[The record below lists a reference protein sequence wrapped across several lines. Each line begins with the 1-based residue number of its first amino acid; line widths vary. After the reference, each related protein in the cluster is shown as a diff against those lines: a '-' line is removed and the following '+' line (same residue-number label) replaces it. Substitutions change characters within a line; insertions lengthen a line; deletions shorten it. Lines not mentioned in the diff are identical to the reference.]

1 MTRGYSIFTGFSTYQ
16 LRNIFRDSLKSSE
29 NLIQLL
35 FVILAFVFPLSVALG
50 NTLIYLIILIW
61 IFSGNLKSKLQ
72 QIFQNNL
79 AILSI
84 VFFGINL
91 LGMLWTTN
99 IEMGLF
105 QLKKM
110 IDFLLILP
118 IFLVITRKE
127 NIPIYINL
135 FLFSIGI
142 TIFLSF
148 LVWFEIIP
156 PILKATLEN
165 PTVTMSHISYNP
177 FLAIAAYIC
186 LYLAY
191 IKEGQSSFLKIFL
204 TVFFV
209 AITINMFITGG
220 RAGQIMFIFMFVFFF
235 FQKHGYR
242 GIKSYLLIFFFIPG
256 IVFLAYEYS
265 DNFNRRI
272 NDSIK
277 NAHFIEDEGLRG
289 TSIGQRFTWAE
300 STIDMFLKYPLYGVG
315 TGDFKDEFE
324 KIHNKK
330 FGKIVDIVPITNNP
344 HNMYLL
350 VLSTLGILG
359 FISFMLIFAY
369 QISFA
374 IKSKGFSY
382 YFGITLPLS
391 FLLIMLSDA
400 YLLGHFTTT
409 LYVFFSSFLYKNF
422 DTD

>member
-72 QIFQNNL
+72 QVFQNNL

-191 IKEGQSSFLKIFL
+191 LKEGQSSFLKIFL

-209 AITINMFITGG
+209 AIAFNMFITGG
-220 RAGQIMFIFMFVFFF
+220 RAGQIMFLFMLVFFF

-242 GIKSYLLIFFFIPG
+242 SIKSYLLIFFFIPG
-256 IVFLAYEYS
+256 IVFFAYEYS

-277 NAHFIEDEGLRG
+277 NVNFIEDESLRG
-289 TSIGQRFTWAE
+289 TSIGQRITWAE

-324 KIHNKK
+324 KIHYKK
-330 FGKIVDIVPITNNP
+330 FEKITEIVPSTTNP

-359 FISFMLIFAY
+359 FISFILIFVY
-369 QISFA
+369 QIFFA
-374 IKSKGFSY
+374 IKSKGFNY
-382 YFGITLPLS
+382 YFGTTLPLA
-391 FLLIMLSDA
+391 FLLIMFSDS